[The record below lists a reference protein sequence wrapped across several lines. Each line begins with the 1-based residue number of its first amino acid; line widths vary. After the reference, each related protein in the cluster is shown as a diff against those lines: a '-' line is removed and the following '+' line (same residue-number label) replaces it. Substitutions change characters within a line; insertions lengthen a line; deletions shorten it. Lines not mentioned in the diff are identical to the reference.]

1 MRRTTVR
8 LYESIDYTSDIWAHL
23 NYELCIMHLALFFQ
37 PTSVFNPHMQPD
49 TGDGINCVGEYHF
62 VVEVE
67 ISAPFCVLREI
78 IEILVSGK
86 RFWHQE
92 TREQI

>member
-1 MRRTTVR
+1 MNYSSFLQPR
-8 LYESIDYTSDIWAHL
+8 SILD
-23 NYELCIMHLALFFQ
+23 
-37 PTSVFNPHMQPD
+37 PHMQPD

-67 ISAPFCVLREI
+67 ISAPFCELREI